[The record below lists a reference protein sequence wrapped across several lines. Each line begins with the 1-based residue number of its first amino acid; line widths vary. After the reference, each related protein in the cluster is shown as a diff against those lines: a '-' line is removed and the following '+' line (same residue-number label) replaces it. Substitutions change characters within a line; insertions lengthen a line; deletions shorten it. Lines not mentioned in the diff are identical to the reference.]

1 MHDLKISDLIA
12 MQNALQY
19 KMKDKWL
26 SITPE
31 NGHFSLLWMFEEM
44 GELVAIIKKRGDN
57 AIMKDE
63 AVREAF
69 VEELTDTLMYFT
81 DLMTCY
87 GVSAEELSTAFVKKH
102 DKNMR
107 RDFVKEHENYLHE
120 SNE

>member
-1 MHDLKISDLIA
+1 VHDLKISDLIA